1 MLEKIAAEKNLI
13 KKIREKCIKT
23 SNPGVSII
31 TATNKYKYMD
41 NIFMNYKAFNY
52 PCKQLIIVLNNNN
65 LDIKS
70 YEIRVGNLS
79 NVEIFQLDENITLGE
94 CLNFAAE
101 KSKYDY
107 ISKMDDDD
115 YYGSNYLIDLMNAFK
130 YTDAQVIGKA
140 SRFIY
145 FKDSNKLGVLS
156 PGHENK
162 YVYEDIAGGTITLKK
177 EILKKVK
184 FKNFNNSEDTTFLRE
199 CNSCGIRMFSSDK
212 FNYVYIKHENL
223 NEHTWKI
230 SANEIRKYCS
240 EYFLFTKDFTKF
252 VTI

>member
-13 KKIREKCIKT
+13 KKIREKCTKT
-23 SNPGVSII
+23 SNLGVSVI

-41 NIFMNYKAFNY
+41 NIFMNYAAFNY
-52 PCKQLIIVLNNNN
+52 QCKQLIIVLNNNN

-70 YEIRVGNLS
+70 YKMRARNLR
-79 NVEIFQLDENITLGE
+79 NVEVFQVDEKVTLGE
-94 CLNFAAE
+94 CLNFAVE
-101 KSKYDY
+101 RSKYDY

-130 YTDAQVIGKA
+130 YTNAQVIGKT
-140 SRFIY
+140 SIFIY
-145 FKDSNKLGVLS
+145 FKDYNKLGVLS
-156 PGHENK
+156 PGYENK
-162 YVYEDIAGGTITLKK
+162 YVYENIAGGTLTFKR

-184 FKNFNNSEDTTFLRE
+184 FENLNSSEDTNFLRD

-230 SANEIRKYCS
+230 STKELMKYCS
-240 EYFLFTKDFTKF
+240 KYFLATRDFTEF